1 MLSAVFAVVVCL
13 CVYVSVCVSVCHT
26 PVLCHSHTVISTP
39 LYTEWF
45 TFLVQAYPRD
55 HSKEA
60 DKWLLLLLDVCR
72 LQQYQHCPLLI
83 SRCQGRSDGGGVYR
97 YICPPK
103 SAYFTNFYVV
113 TGCFFLFDPGQIW
126 YRASVC
132 LSSCFFYL
140 LTHHNLYSPPQNEIP
155 GYAPGRCGSDHYPIT
170 VSSGIEKLQL
180 QFHMVSFVKLTGTPL
195 LKRLEIS

>member
-83 SRCQGRSDGGGVYR
+83 SRCQGRSDGGG
-97 YICPPK
+97 YIGIY
-103 SAYFTNFYVV
+103 A
-113 TGCFFLFDPGQIW
+113 
-126 YRASVC
+126 
-132 LSSCFFYL
+132 
-140 LTHHNLYSPPQNEIP
+140 PQNQPTLQIFMWLLVVFFSLTQDKFDINRRSLP
-155 GYAPGRCGSDHYPIT
+155 GNYTLWAVQYVDFYRTTLC
-170 VSSGIEKLQL
+170 
-180 QFHMVSFVKLTGTPL
+180 
-195 LKRLEIS
+195 